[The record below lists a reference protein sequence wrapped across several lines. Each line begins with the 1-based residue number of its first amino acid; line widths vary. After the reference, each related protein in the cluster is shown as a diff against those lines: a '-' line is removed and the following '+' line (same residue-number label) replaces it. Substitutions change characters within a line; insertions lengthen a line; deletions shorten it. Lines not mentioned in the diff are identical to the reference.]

1 MQGTQTLARVISG
14 PAARGRYLLCAYVQE
29 GLYDPSPEAVG
40 STEYYVGP
48 DPCPGAKRSV
58 TRATREVRTAER
70 ATTRYRVSA
79 KRYARR
85 AGRTSGAERRRLQRL
100 AKRDRSRYH
109 SAIRQRAKA
118 RTALARAR
126 ARVEADC

>member
-1 MQGTQTLARVISG
+1 M
-14 PAARGRYLLCAYVQE
+14 
-29 GLYDPSPEAVG
+29 
-40 STEYYVGP
+40 
-48 DPCPGAKRSV
+48 

-70 ATTRYRVSA
+70 ATTRDRVSA

-118 RTALARAR
+118 RTALTRAR